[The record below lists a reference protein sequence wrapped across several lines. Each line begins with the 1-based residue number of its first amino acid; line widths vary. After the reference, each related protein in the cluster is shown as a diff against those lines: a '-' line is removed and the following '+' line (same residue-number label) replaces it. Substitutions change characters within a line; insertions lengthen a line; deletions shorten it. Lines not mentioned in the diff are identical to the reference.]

1 MQEERKFNPDLAP
14 GTEKVTR
21 EGQKGEKTI
30 TTPTLKNP
38 LTGKKLLVKVNRKE
52 EYQKI
57 RLMN

>member
-1 MQEERKFNPDLAP
+1 MRKKVEEIPFKKERKFNPDLAP

-38 LTGKKLLVKVNRKE
+38 LTGV
-52 EYQKI
+52 I
-57 RLMN
+57 